1 MAKANTVSK
10 RGRPTK
16 EQVARINQA
25 ITTAAADLFLMEGY
39 AATAMEAVAARAG
52 ISKVTLYNRFP
63 AKADLFA
70 AVVADRVDA
79 WSAEA
84 SRHDAQLPSDPRGRL
99 EYHALILLQSLAHP
113 EIAAFGRL
121 IAAEQRRFPELAR
134 IYRERALAFE
144 VDLLVGEI
152 ETIARE
158 NGQPPRDARSVA
170 FALMHSLWGWSSMHT
185 MFDESCSAAD
195 QQEAVK
201 RIVALF
207 VEGRAAW

>member
-1 MAKANTVSK
+1 MAKANSVSK

-16 EQVARINQA
+16 EQVVRINQA
-25 ITTAAADLFLMEGY
+25 ITTAAADLFLAEGY

-70 AVVADRVDA
+70 AVVADRVEA
-79 WSAEA
+79 WSVEA
-84 SRHDAQLPSDPRGRL
+84 SRHDGQLPSDPRGRL

-113 EIAAFGRL
+113 EVVAFGRL

-152 ETIARE
+152 EAIARAS
-158 NGQPPRDARSVA
+158 GQSLRDAQAVA
-170 FALMHSLWGWSSMHT
+170 LTLMHSLWGWSNMHT
-185 MFDESCSAAD
+185 MFDETRSASD
-195 QQEAVK
+195 QQDAVQ

-207 VEGRAAW
+207 IEGRAAW